1 MSAEAHAT
9 YKELLK
15 RLLKLREENND
26 QDFPEEDGLLDELD
40 VAWWD
45 MTDDE
50 QEQVELWVA
59 EFHPDEAY
67 SLD

>member
-1 MSAEAHAT
+1 MSAEAQAT

-26 QDFPEEDGLLDELD
+26 QDFPEEDGILDELD

-50 QEQVELWVA
+50 QDDVELWI
-59 EFHPDEAY
+59 EESYPDG
-67 SLD
+67 SDQI